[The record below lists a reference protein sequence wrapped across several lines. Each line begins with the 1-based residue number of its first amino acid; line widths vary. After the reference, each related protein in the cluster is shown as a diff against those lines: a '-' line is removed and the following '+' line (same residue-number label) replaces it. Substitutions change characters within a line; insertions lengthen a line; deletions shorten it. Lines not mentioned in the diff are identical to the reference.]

1 MSTTIA
7 TNSPVATPKNRE
19 TQHVPLN
26 PALVQSISNQII
38 NQTEWLDSEINRLA
52 GAGNT
57 VAQIATLL
65 TGSIACDIIA
75 GIQYRILLAVTTA
88 GSQPLPVPHK
98 APVATVPTVRFDS
111 MPPAARKPQ
120 QTNLRLCTTVPA
132 VPAKDIR
139 ALLVQIME
147 ENKLAELQLKKHD
160 TIIQQAFTALPEL
173 SELPRH
179 ERNRKIIDACAG
191 RKRGPV
197 LGNAGSGR
205 YIYIAA

>member
-1 MSTTIA
+1 MPTAI
-7 TNSPVATPKNRE
+7 VAKPLTDTPASRE
-19 TQHVPLN
+19 TQYVPLN
-26 PALVQSISNQII
+26 PTLVNNISQQII

-65 TGSIACDIIA
+65 TGSIACDIIT
-75 GIQYRILLAVTTA
+75 GIQYRILLAVTSA
-88 GSQPLPVPHK
+88 GSQPPILRKSSV
-98 APVATVPTVRFDS
+98 TTLPTVRFDS
-111 MPPAARKPQ
+111 MAPSTRKPQ
-120 QTNLRLCTTVPA
+120 QAALNLAPKSALA

-147 ENKLAELQLKKHD
+147 ENQLTELQLKKHD
-160 TIIQQAFTALPEL
+160 TIIHQAFNAIPQLA
-173 SELPRH
+173 ELPRH

-197 LGNAGSGR
+197 IGNSGSGR
-205 YIYIAA
+205 FIYIA